1 MELDSLLIHSEWSEW
16 GTIQGVIRREILKSN
31 LKLYNAQ
38 NYSWILRHEFQL
50 SKSVYE
56 IISFK
61 LKKSVIYF
69 ISFTNIREREERKQ
83 FILLSAPH

>member
-38 NYSWILRHEFQL
+38 NYSWILRHEFQ
-50 SKSVYE
+50 
-56 IISFK
+56 
-61 LKKSVIYF
+61 
-69 ISFTNIREREERKQ
+69 
-83 FILLSAPH
+83 